1 MQSGLRDCPARFDRR
16 RRNLILSI
24 IAAQGLP

>member
-16 RRNLILSI
+16 NLIMSI
-24 IAAQGLP
+24 IAAHGLP